1 MKKFGS
7 KYVLGACIIGSVVG
21 AAAAAE
27 PSATDAAGR
36 AAAMSAWEETLRQDA
51 PAMEG
56 CFRSSFP
63 DNGWKAT
70 GCTPSPKLPSRPPAI
85 TVHKDGTITARKDG
99 ALTVGNGV
107 DYVAGTRQLI
117 HSTLGT
123 FPSVTGLN
131 TDDDVDYSLQINTN
145 IDRNPVTC
153 AQFGYSSCLTWQQFF
168 YSTDYDG
175 EQINGHTPVIFIEN
189 WFYAGN
195 AAEFNAKGCPSG
207 WSSYSTSSYDACY
220 KNTNGVIVPMVPIS
234 QIGKIKMSAS
244 ATAGGLDTLTFSING
259 RAYSVSQ
266 NADTLNINRIWRRS
280 EFNIFSNGS
289 YHPLL
294 LLNSGAHIT
303 VKVAV
308 NDGTSNAPKCL
319 GPNAG
324 YTSQQT
330 NLTLG
335 SCTAA
340 GGASPSITFTESN

>member
-1 MKKFGS
+1 MKKFVS

-21 AAAAAE
+21 AAAAAQ

-36 AAAMSAWEETLRQDA
+36 AGAMSAWEETLRQDA

-85 TVHKDGTITARKDG
+85 TVHKDGTITALKDG

-123 FPSVTGLN
+123 FPSATGLG
-131 TDDDVDYSLQINTN
+131 TDVVDYSLQINTN

-153 AQFGYSSCLTWQQFF
+153 AQFGYSSCWTWEQFF
-168 YSTDYDG
+168 YTTDYDG
-175 EQINGHTPVIFIEN
+175 DPINGRIPVIFIEN
-189 WFYAGN
+189 WFYADN

-207 WSSYSTSSYDACY
+207 WNSYSTSSYNACY
-220 KNTNGVIVPMVPIS
+220 RNTNGVIVPLVPIS

-244 ATAGGLDTLTFSING
+244 ATAGGVDTVTFSVNG

-266 NADTLNINRIWRRS
+266 YADTLNINRIWRRS
-280 EFNIFSNGS
+280 EFNIFGNGS

-294 LLNSGAHIT
+294 FLNSGANIT

-324 YTSQQT
+324 YSLQQS

-340 GGASPSITFTESN
+340 GGTSPSITFTESN

>member
-21 AAAAAE
+21 AAAAAQ

-63 DNGWKAT
+63 DNGWQAT
-70 GCTPSPKLPSRPPAI
+70 GCTPSPKLLSRPPAI
-85 TVHKDGTITARKDG
+85 AVHKDGTITARTDG
-99 ALTVGNGV
+99 ALTAGNGV

-123 FPSVTGLN
+123 FPSVTGVA
-131 TDDDVDYSLQINTN
+131 TGVVDYSLQINTN
-145 IDRNPVTC
+145 LDRNPVTC
-153 AQFGYSSCLTWQQFF
+153 AQFGYSSCWTWQQFF

-175 EQINGHTPVIFIEN
+175 DAINGRTPVIFIQN
-189 WFYAGN
+189 WFYAGSD
-195 AAEFNAKGCPSG
+195 AEFQAKGCPSG
-207 WSSYSTSSYDACY
+207 WNAYSTSDYNACY
-220 KNTNGVIVPMVPIS
+220 SNSNGVIVPLVPIS
-234 QIGKIKMSAS
+234 QIGNIKMGAS
-244 ATAGGLDTLTFSING
+244 ATAGGVDTVTFSING
-259 RAYSVSQ
+259 RTYSVSQ

-280 EFNIFSNGS
+280 EFNVFGNGS
-289 YHPLL
+289 DHPLVL
-294 LLNSGAHIT
+294 FNAGSHVT

-308 NDGTSNAPKCL
+308 KDGTSNAPRCL

-324 YTSQQT
+324 YTSEQN

-335 SCTAA
+335 SCTAS
-340 GGASPSITFTESN
+340 GGASPSITFTQSN